1 MKIRS
6 IAKKKVSDFLLGE
19 AGQVGRRGTFT
30 VAALASASGLA
41 AFLVDTPTA
50 SAVVCGNEPDCC
62 GANAYCCTIEIE
74 EINLGPLDFCSFNGD
89 ATNPPWVFCQY
100 IGPCC

>member
-19 AGQVGRRGTFT
+19 AGQVARRSTFT

-41 AFLVDTPTA
+41 AFLVATPPA
-50 SAVVCGNEPDCC
+50 EAGGIPCGDDGEWCCGWDKYCCHGVCGGEKPGLCDYA
-62 GANAYCCTIEIE
+62 G
-74 EINLGPLDFCSFNGD
+74 
-89 ATNPPWVFCQY
+89 
-100 IGPCC
+100 GPC

>member
-19 AGQVGRRGTFT
+19 AGQVARRSTFT

-41 AFLVDTPTA
+41 AFLVATPPA
-50 SAVVCGNEPDCC
+50 SAGMMCNDAWCC
-62 GANAYCCTIEIE
+62 GWDRYCCHIDA
-74 EINLGPLDFCSFNGD
+74 LDRCVDNDEKGD
-89 ATNPPWVFCQY
+89 CTYAGAC
-100 IGPCC
+100 

>member
-41 AFLVDTPTA
+41 AFLVATPPA
-50 SAVVCGNEPDCC
+50 AAGDFCVDEGWCC
-62 GANAYCCTIEIE
+62 GWDAYCCKVVRDDELVE
-74 EINLGPLDFCSFNGD
+74 LCFHNDD
-89 ATNPPWVFCQY
+89 AADCRYV
-100 IGPCC
+100 GPC

>member
-41 AFLVDTPTA
+41 TFLVATPPA
-50 SAVVCGNEPDCC
+50 AAGIWCEDDGWCC
-62 GANAYCCTIEIE
+62 GWDRYCC
-74 EINLGPLDFCSFNGD
+74 GPVGDRECVDNDDGAFCDYAGG
-89 ATNPPWVFCQY
+89 C
-100 IGPCC
+100 

>member
-1 MKIRS
+1 MRIQS

-41 AFLVDTPTA
+41 AFLVATPPA
-50 SAVVCGNEPDCC
+50 QAGGIQCGDEWCC
-62 GANAYCCTIEIE
+62 GWDKYCCHGECGPE
-74 EINLGPLDFCSFNGD
+74 GLGDCEYAG
-89 ATNPPWVFCQY
+89 
-100 IGPCC
+100 GPC

>member
-41 AFLVDTPTA
+41 AFLVATPPA
-50 SAVVCGNEPDCC
+50 AAGMMCDAEWCAGWDH
-62 GANAYCCTIEIE
+62 YCCRVDMNDLDDGHICRKGDNGNDCTYA
-74 EINLGPLDFCSFNGD
+74 GP
-89 ATNPPWVFCQY
+89 
-100 IGPCC
+100 

>member
-41 AFLVDTPTA
+41 AFLVATPPA
-50 SAVVCGNEPDCC
+50 EAGGIPCGDDGWCCGWDKYCCHGVCGDEGLDCRYA
-62 GANAYCCTIEIE
+62 G
-74 EINLGPLDFCSFNGD
+74 
-89 ATNPPWVFCQY
+89 
-100 IGPCC
+100 GPC

>member
-1 MKIRS
+1 MKIQS

-41 AFLVDTPTA
+41 AFLVATPPA
-50 SAVVCGNEPDCC
+50 SAGMMCGDEWCC
-62 GANAYCCTIEIE
+62 GWDRYCCHIDARDQCVGNDE
-74 EINLGPLDFCSFNGD
+74 EGACTYAG
-89 ATNPPWVFCQY
+89 AC
-100 IGPCC
+100 